1 MDYVGLVFGALVVIL
16 VSWLWNL
23 LVYLT
28 WRPYAITKRFR
39 EQGIRGPSYKFWSGS
54 LEEMKSMRKASE
66 GVVLDIHSHD
76 ITPRIHT
83 HFSKW
88 ISQYGGTFLFWM
100 GPQPRICIT
109 DPEMVKQV
117 LSNKF
122 GFYTKPTMNP
132 SLFALVGKG
141 LFTSEG
147 SDWAV
152 RRRIINPAFTMVKL
166 KMMTKTMTECVQSMI
181 EGWQSQAFQDES
193 QQNEVRVNREFQEL
207 TADVIAR
214 TAFGSS
220 YKEGREVFLAQRELQ
235 NLAEA
240 TLLNVHLP
248 GFNHL
253 PTSTNRQK
261 WKLERKLN
269 DRLLKIMQSRLDSKE
284 RGYGNDLL
292 GLLMEAYTS
301 DQSQKQ
307 EDKRMNMNAI
317 IDECKTFFFA
327 GHETTSHLL
336 TWTTFL
342 LGTNQEWQER
352 LRGEV
357 LRECGTKVPD
367 ADMLGKL
374 KLVTMVL
381 LETLRLYGP
390 VSLLVRKAGKDMN
403 LGSLKIPKG
412 TEISMPIALMH
423 HDKEIWGADVNEFN
437 PLRFQ
442 NGIARASKHPNA
454 LFSFSIGPR
463 VCIGQNFAMMEA
475 KAVIAM
481 ILQRFSFSVSP
492 KYIHAP
498 GVFITLQPKY
508 GLPIVF
514 SPWHV

>member
-1 MDYVGLVFGALVVIL
+1 MDYVGLVFGALGVIL

-54 LEEMKSMRKASE
+54 LEEMRSMRKASE

-83 HFSKW
+83 HFTKW
-88 ISQYGGTFLFWM
+88 KSQYGGTFLYWL

-132 SLFALVGKG
+132 SLSALAGKG
-141 LFTSEG
+141 LVTSEG

-152 RRRIINPAFTMVKL
+152 RRRIINPAFTMDKL

-220 YKEGREVFLAQRELQ
+220 YKEGREVFLAQRGLQ

-248 GFNHL
+248 GFNYL

-269 DRLLKIMQSRLDSKE
+269 DKLLKIMQSRLDSKE

-307 EDKRMNMNAI
+307 EDKRMNMNEI

-390 VSLLVRKAGKDMN
+390 VSLLARKAEKDMK

-437 PLRFQ
+437 PLRFE

-475 KAVIAM
+475 KVVIAM

-492 KYIHAP
+492 KYVHAP
-498 GVFITLQPKY
+498 ANIITLQPKY
-508 GLPIVF
+508 GLPVIF
-514 SPWHV
+514 SPLHV